1 MLDYL
6 AEELSD
12 ATGWRRLLEAYA
24 ALGATAFTRTGS
36 RAAANSPEAL
46 ESTGWVARLSRVDG
60 VEPERLSDLHGK
72 LIATGLLSF
81 EVAGKSGIQYQL
93 SPLGRRALDRNQGF
107 EEQPFEEAA
116 ASQWDAS
123 END

>member
-1 MLDYL
+1 MLDYV

-24 ALGATAFTRTGS
+24 ALGATASARTGS
-36 RAAANSPEAL
+36 RTTANSPEAL
-46 ESTGWVARLSRVDG
+46 ESPGWVARLSRVEG

-93 SPLGRRALDRNQGF
+93 SPLGRRVLDRNPGAQ
-107 EEQPFEEAA
+107 EQPFEEAT
-116 ASQWDAS
+116 ASQRDAA

>member
-6 AEELSD
+6 AEDLSG

-24 ALGATAFTRTGS
+24 ALGATASGRTGRS
-36 RAAANSPEAL
+36 VAANSPEPL
-46 ESTGWVARLSRVDG
+46 ESSGWVARLARVDG

-93 SPLGRRALDRNQGF
+93 SPLGRRALDRNSGGK
-107 EEQPFEEAA
+107 EQPFEEVA
-116 ASQWDAS
+116 ASPQDAS
-123 END
+123 DNE

>member
-1 MLDYL
+1 MLDYV

-24 ALGATAFTRTGS
+24 ALGAAASARTGS
-36 RAAANSPEAL
+36 RAAANSPEVI
-46 ESTGWVARLSRVDG
+46 ESPGWVARVSRVDG

-93 SPLGRRALDRNQGF
+93 SPLGRRALDRNPGAQ
-107 EEQPFEEAA
+107 EQPYDEAA
-116 ASQWDAS
+116 ASQREFC